1 MPAQCAVPRLLLIT
15 GAPASGKTRLARDLG
30 TRYGCGICS
39 KDEIKETLF
48 EVLGTG
54 DAAWSRRLS
63 DASFALLF
71 SFAPQLLAAHC
82 LVLLEGN
89 FRVGEHEA
97 PLRSLLERSGAG
109 AAQVLCLAEPA
120 TRAARLAA
128 RAADPG
134 RHRGHHDRRIDVNAG
149 DGATFLDL
157 PGPRLRFNS
166 EADWPSELAAFCAE
180 FDRWYSPSKV

>member
-30 TRYGCGICS
+30 TRYGCGIGS

-71 SFAPQLLAAHC
+71 NFAPQL
-82 LVLLEGN
+82 
-89 FRVGEHEA
+89 
-97 PLRSLLERSGAG
+97 
-109 AAQVLCLAEPA
+109 LAEPA

-134 RHRGHHDRRIDVNAG
+134 RYRGHHDRRIDVNAG
-149 DGATFLDL
+149 DGATFLNL

-166 EADWPSELAAFCAE
+166 EADWQSELAAFCAE